1 MTLSCK
7 LMSNFVDYKL
17 KNRSIYTS
25 PLYTENFTVEFICNN
40 PSDKST
46 IPNRM
51 LKKIRQILSETTG
64 NESEE
69 LLEILK
75 CTICIRPFSQE
86 MFVKQLSDVLK
97 FALEDL
103 DYEKLQM
110 VYFSVKSLSLLMCP
124 KNFLNSIGK
133 SNF

>member
-1 MTLSCK
+1 MTLSGK

-75 CTICIRPFSQE
+75 CTICVRPFSQE

-103 DYEKLQM
+103 EYEKLQM

-124 KNFLNSIGK
+124 NNFLNSIGK